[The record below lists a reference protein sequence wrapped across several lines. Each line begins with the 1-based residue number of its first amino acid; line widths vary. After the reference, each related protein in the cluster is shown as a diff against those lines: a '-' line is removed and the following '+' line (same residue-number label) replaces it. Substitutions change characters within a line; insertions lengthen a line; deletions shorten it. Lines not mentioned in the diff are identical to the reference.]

1 MQYFNNLDELIEFY
15 KKENMGL
22 IRNLKFP
29 VPREEEEPTDEPE
42 EDMGKKSKTQRCG
55 LLLTLTISE
64 TGHRLPVV

>member
-1 MQYFNNLDELIEFY
+1 MVCFQASEGVPVQYFNNLEELIEFY

-42 EDMGKKSKTQRCG
+42 DDMGKKSKTQRREM
-55 LLLTLTISE
+55 LFDHE
-64 TGHRLPVV
+64 